1 MSGSRWDSSRVGAR
15 RATRRWLGFRIASV
29 APLALLL
36 AACGSEVAGRAGG
49 GEESSE
55 TPAVLGAV
63 PDFSL
68 IDQRG
73 AAFRGADLRGQVW
86 VANFIFTRCSAMC
99 PILTGEMLDL
109 QARMAS
115 DPVGG
120 RVRLVSF
127 SVDPEHDRPAVLA
140 EYAQGH
146 GADTERWTFATGGRA
161 EIWELSKSGFKLAVG
176 EEPPGAADPLFHS
189 DRLVLVDAEGH
200 IRGYY
205 SGMESGGVD
214 ALVAD
219 LHAVAGEAEGS

>member
-1 MSGSRWDSSRVGAR
+1 V
-15 RATRRWLGFRIASV
+15 
-29 APLALLL
+29 
-36 AACGSEVAGRAGG
+36 AACGPEEAGRAGG
-49 GEESSE
+49 GGEADEI
-55 TPAVLGAV
+55 PAVLGAV

-73 AAFRGADLRGQVW
+73 ADFRSADLRGQVW

-109 QARMAS
+109 QALMAS
-115 DPVGG
+115 DPVGD

-140 EYAQGH
+140 EYAEGH
-146 GADTERWTFATGGRA
+146 GADSERWTFATGGRA

-189 DRLVLVDAEGH
+189 DRLVLVDAEGQ

-219 LHAVAGEAEGS
+219 LHAVAGEADGS

>member
-1 MSGSRWDSSRVGAR
+1 V
-15 RATRRWLGFRIASV
+15 
-29 APLALLL
+29 
-36 AACGSEVAGRAGG
+36 EGG
-49 GEESSE
+49 GGPE
-55 TPAVLGAV
+55 VLATV

-73 AAFRGADLRGQVW
+73 ADFRSAELRGQIW
-86 VANFIFTRCSAMC
+86 VANFIFTRCTSMC

-109 QARMAS
+109 QARMAA
-115 DPVGG
+115 DPVGN

-140 EYAQGH
+140 DYAASH
-146 GADTERWTFATGGRA
+146 GADPEHWTFATGERD
-161 EIWELSKSGFKLAVG
+161 EIWELSTRGFKLAVG
-176 EEPPGAADPLFHS
+176 EEPQGADDPLFHS
-189 DRLVLVDAEGH
+189 DRLVLVDAAGR

-219 LHAVAGEAEGS
+219 LYAVAGEDNLH